1 VEKRL
6 IAALSVSL
14 GAALLVIA
22 FLVGRMTRTSSG
34 PTLQSP
40 VVIEHET
47 QREPTPLPV
56 RPAEQPGL
64 TVPDIHPPLPPEVPS
79 VREPQTPAHE
89 PQVQSETRPA
99 PHEPGAKSAIVSY
112 FEKMDA
118 IHVEGSGD
126 PATFAQGILAGIE
139 RGDMS
144 GIDSL
149 VANAKIALA
158 QAAAMQPPLPCAEY
172 HRRMIDALSEAA
184 AEMAKIREA
193 IKTSDVNAITAI
205 APQLQTTQQKINDL
219 DQMKKQL
226 LGQ

>member
-1 VEKRL
+1 
-6 IAALSVSL
+6 
-14 GAALLVIA
+14 
-22 FLVGRMTRTSSG
+22 
-34 PTLQSP
+34 
-40 VVIEHET
+40 
-47 QREPTPLPV
+47 
-56 RPAEQPGL
+56 
-64 TVPDIHPPLPPEVPS
+64 
-79 VREPQTPAHE
+79 
-89 PQVQSETRPA
+89 
-99 PHEPGAKSAIVSY
+99 
-112 FEKMDA
+112 MDA

>member
-22 FLVGRMTRTSSG
+22 FLVGRMTGTSSG
-34 PTLQSP
+34 PTPQ
-40 VVIEHET
+40 
-47 QREPTPLPV
+47 PV
-56 RPAEQPGL
+56 RPVEQPGL
-64 TVPDIHPPLPPEVPS
+64 TAPDIHPPLPPEAPL
-79 VREPQTPAHE
+79 VRERQAPAHE

-99 PHEPGAKSAIVSY
+99 PQEPGAKSAIVSY
-112 FEKMDA
+112 FAKMDA

-126 PATFAQGILAGIE
+126 PTTFAQGIVGGIE
-139 RGDMS
+139 QGDMS

-149 VANAKIALA
+149 VADAKIVLA
-158 QAAAMQPPLPCAEY
+158 QATAIQPPLPCAEY
-172 HRRMIDALSEAA
+172 HRRMIGALSEAT
-184 AEMAKIREA
+184 AEMVKMREA
-193 IKTSDVNAITAI
+193 IKTSDANAIMAI

>member
-22 FLVGRMTRTSSG
+22 FLVGRMTRTASG

-40 VVIEHET
+40 VVIA

-56 RPAEQPGL
+56 QPAEQPGL
-64 TVPDIHPPLPPEVPS
+64 TVPDIHPPLPPEATS

-126 PATFAQGILAGIE
+126 PA
-139 RGDMS
+139 
-144 GIDSL
+144 
-149 VANAKIALA
+149 
-158 QAAAMQPPLPCAEY
+158 
-172 HRRMIDALSEAA
+172 LSEAA

-205 APQLQTTQQKINDL
+205 APQLQTTQKKLNDL